1 MGRPATVI
9 LGEDGKPLSPAA
21 RQRELAR
28 QRQERK
34 RKADGADQV
43 RAQSL
48 PYKFD
53 AYPGTRDDLELICQ
67 TEGFEQWAEFVTL
80 VTRNVADQ
88 IRRDCHDYRSLLAFP
103 SRKKD
108 AAE

>member
-1 MGRPATVI
+1 MGRRATVI
-9 LGEDGKPLSPAA
+9 LGDDGKPLPPAE

-28 QRQERK
+28 LRKARQ

-53 AYPGTRDDLELICQ
+53 VYPGTRDDLELICQ

-80 VTRNVADQ
+80 VARNVADQ
-88 IRRDCHDYRSLLAFP
+88 IRRDCHDYRPLLAFP

-108 AAE
+108 AAQ

>member
-9 LGEDGKPLSPAA
+9 LGEDGKPLPPAE

-28 QRQERK
+28 LRQERK
-34 RKADGADQV
+34 RKAAGADQV

-53 AYPGTRDDLELICQ
+53 VYPGTRADLDLICQ

-80 VTRNVADQ
+80 VARNVADQ
-88 IRRDCHDYRSLLAFP
+88 IRRDCHEYRSLLAFP

-108 AAE
+108 ADQ